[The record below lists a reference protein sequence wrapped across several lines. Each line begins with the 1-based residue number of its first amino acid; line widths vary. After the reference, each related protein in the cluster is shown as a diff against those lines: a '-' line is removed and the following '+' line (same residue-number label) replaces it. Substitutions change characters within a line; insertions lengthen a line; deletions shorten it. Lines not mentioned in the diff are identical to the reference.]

1 MEVSGEKVKL
11 NLDIDETQNK
21 DKAAWFRYAPP
32 TGNLM
37 YSMPIVG
44 TNANLYFS
52 SERSEDPV
60 VIGCIRKNGSSCESF
75 SDVNNRYFATESGNN
90 LDMLPGAINFSRPGL
105 SANFNDGSGINLSS
119 SSSLNISAGY
129 VGIYAGDI
137 TIKAKSKL
145 EAKKGESSFISLEN
159 DFYNNAGIVMENGS
173 DKVSNGAFD
182 DDPQKGAAE
191 AKKAKEAME
200 SAVKVALAAVVGAVQ
215 GAMGKIGEC
224 LAGVVENQKGN
235 VESQT
240 NSNKS
245 GEKSL
250 LDSNNISDPLNLYS
264 NKPWRNVDSNI
275 KLPDNECYIGPA
287 NENALPIVSDELTM
301 TEYDPYMKDFKDGM
315 YVQNR
320 APDNRYYLGTITY
333 NSDLNMAIYK
343 PTDKKGFE
351 QAKLEQDKK
360 DIRTIASFAAD
371 WTPADVA
378 IDSAS
383 FIAGHDIITGEDCNR
398 GILAAGILLPGGLDS
413 LGKGLAKKG
422 VKQASKHGDD
432 VAEEAFKIGDDVYD
446 ATKGVADPK
455 LFKVSDSALN
465 HSSVGDFTYNPKTG
479 KVSKMKGGGHGQA
492 NIDFLDANGLK
503 YEVVDTYPNGVRVGN
518 VADHKVKVKRTGSNQ
533 SWFPESWTESDIV
546 SAGEYVGNLKG
557 NINAVDGVI
566 SYGEVNGV
574 RVGVI
579 RTNGQISTVF
589 PDATIQP

>member
-1 MEVSGEKVKL
+1 MDLS
-11 NLDIDETQNK
+11 
-21 DKAAWFRYAPP
+21 
-32 TGNLM
+32 
-37 YSMPIVG
+37 
-44 TNANLYFS
+44 YFS
-52 SERSEDPV
+52 W
-60 VIGCIRKNGSSCESF
+60 
-75 SDVNNRYFATESGNN
+75 
-90 LDMLPGAINFSRPGL
+90 
-105 SANFNDGSGINLSS
+105 
-119 SSSLNISAGY
+119 
-129 VGIYAGDI
+129 
-137 TIKAKSKL
+137 
-145 EAKKGESSFISLEN
+145 
-159 DFYNNAGIVMENGS
+159 
-173 DKVSNGAFD
+173 
-182 DDPQKGAAE
+182 
-191 AKKAKEAME
+191 
-200 SAVKVALAAVVGAVQ
+200 KVALAAVVGAVQ

-287 NENALPIVSDELTM
+287 NENALLIVSDELTM

-371 WTPADVA
+371 WTPVDVA

-383 FIAGHDIITGEDCNR
+383 FIAGHDIITGEECNR

-422 VKQASKHGDD
+422 VKQAAKHGDD

-446 ATKGVADPK
+446 ATKGVSKTVFTTTEDAANVLGK
-455 LFKVSDSALN
+455 ELNGTVSQLKNGYKVE
-465 HSSVGDFTYNPKTG
+465 
-479 KVSKMKGGGHGQA
+479 
-492 NIDFLDANGLK
+492 I
-503 YEVVDTYPNGVRVGN
+503 PNGNKPIVVRVMN
-518 VADHKVKVKRTGSNQ
+518 EGSGGRANPYYRV
-533 SWFPESWTESDIV
+533 SIDGKGSLTLDGTLSSDRGLTHIDMTDDYL
-546 SAGEYVGNLKG
+546 SQIENT
-557 NINAVDGVI
+557 INKYLGK
-566 SYGEVNGV
+566 
-574 RVGVI
+574 
-579 RTNGQISTVF
+579 
-589 PDATIQP
+589 

>member
-1 MEVSGEKVKL
+1 M
-11 NLDIDETQNK
+11 
-21 DKAAWFRYAPP
+21 
-32 TGNLM
+32 
-37 YSMPIVG
+37 
-44 TNANLYFS
+44 
-52 SERSEDPV
+52 
-60 VIGCIRKNGSSCESF
+60 
-75 SDVNNRYFATESGNN
+75 
-90 LDMLPGAINFSRPGL
+90 
-105 SANFNDGSGINLSS
+105 
-119 SSSLNISAGY
+119 
-129 VGIYAGDI
+129 
-137 TIKAKSKL
+137 TIH
-145 EAKKGESSFISLEN
+145 KKG
-159 DFYNNAGIVMENGS
+159 V
-173 DKVSNGAFD
+173 
-182 DDPQKGAAE
+182 AE
-191 AKKAKEAME
+191 AKKAKAAME

-383 FIAGHDIITGEDCNR
+383 FIAGHDIITGEECNR

-432 VAEEAFKIGDDVYD
+432 VAEEAFKIGDDV
-446 ATKGVADPK
+446 TKGAGKAKWWHPGYVDELTDSQILLGVKQSPK
-455 LFKVSDSALN
+455 GLSTLGSATRSEAL
-465 HSSVGDFTYNPKTG
+465 
-479 KVSKMKGGGHGQA
+479 
-492 NIDFLDANGLK
+492 
-503 YEVVDTYPNGVRVGN
+503 
-518 VADHKVKVKRTGSNQ
+518 
-533 SWFPESWTESDIV
+533 
-546 SAGEYVGNLKG
+546 SAGEAWAGNGAEKIIDKATGEVVGFKSTDGMRAFRIQYKSKEGMFRANFQQNEMVRTQY
-557 NINAVDGVI
+557 NIN
-566 SYGEVNGV
+566 
-574 RVGVI
+574 
-579 RTNGQISTVF
+579 
-589 PDATIQP
+589 PDLGWGKKELSNVHIDILD